1 VPARVKQPA
10 VAPRPAEPERALVVT
25 SATPVAD
32 PSPVAAT
39 ESEAPTTARQACGK
53 RVFLALWTCMDRECE
68 KFVYREHPDCVKVLE
83 TKRRRG
89 Q

>member
-1 VPARVKQPA
+1 M
-10 VAPRPAEPERALVVT
+10 
-25 SATPVAD
+25 AD
-32 PSPVAAT
+32 A
-39 ESEAPTTARQACGK
+39 EAPTTARQACGK

-68 KFVYREHPDCVKVLE
+68 RPGFREHPDCVKVLE